1 MADFLRFLPL
11 SGRARQDEGEVSSDR
26 RRELDTLVGSLAA
39 LTRAESVWVAFA
51 TDAGLTGLWRRSG
64 GTVEGFRAALLEQRR
79 SIRVLSRALAA
90 ALQTADTLGAELD
103 VDPMTAGAVALYAQ
117 GAGPFERRAVV
128 AGHTIRAIDADWAF
142 GNGPV
147 LEGTSLQIVGFL
159 LGVTDD
165 PPRPP
170 HTGSSP
176 TERAATPE

>member
-1 MADFLRFLPL
+1 MKALPTAGERGRYAVSVADFLRFLPL

-39 LTRAESVWVAFA
+39 LSRAESVWVAFA
-51 TDAGLTGLWRRSG
+51 TDAGLAGLWRRSG

-90 ALQTADTLGAELD
+90 ALQ
-103 VDPMTAGAVALYAQ
+103 
-117 GAGPFERRAVV
+117 VV
-128 AGHTIRAIDADWAF
+128 AGHTIRATDADWAF

-170 HTGSSP
+170 HQPSSP
-176 TERAATPE
+176 AEPAATPE

>member
-1 MADFLRFLPL
+1 
-11 SGRARQDEGEVSSDR
+11 
-26 RRELDTLVGSLAA
+26 
-39 LTRAESVWVAFA
+39 
-51 TDAGLTGLWRRSG
+51 
-64 GTVEGFRAALLEQRR
+64 
-79 SIRVLSRALAA
+79 
-90 ALQTADTLGAELD
+90 
-103 VDPMTAGAVALYAQ
+103 MTAGAVALYAQ

-128 AGHTIRAIDADWAF
+128 AGHTIRATDADWAF